1 MSDLPQLAPAT
12 RIVDSVQDTLRDA
25 IFGGALRAGEQLS
38 VPELARR
45 LNVSRSPVREAVLG
59 LVAQGL
65 AVEQPRRGVV
75 VATIETPDLVAIHEV
90 REFLEAGAARLCA
103 RRIDKAAVEG
113 LRRIVA
119 DQKRAV
125 KNNDAAGYFRT
136 NSALHGAIAAAAGNA
151 RLAQI
156 LRHPREPDA
165 HRARPGG
172 ARPAPHARGLRRA
185 SAHRRG
191 DRGWRRGR
199 RRAGDAGAYR
209 QYDPALARGWRRVGT
224 PCAHQRSNGTTSIS
238 PDSSNST
245 STMRRKL
252 VSSTRP

>member
-1 MSDLPQLAPAT
+1 MNDLPQLAPAT

-113 LRRIVA
+113 LRRILA

-125 KNNDAAGYFRT
+125 KSNDAAGYFRT
-136 NSALHGAIAAAAGNA
+136 NAALHRAIAAAAGNA

-156 LRHPREPDA
+156 LGTLENQMRIALDRVARDQRHM
-165 HRARPGG
+165 
-172 ARPAPHARGLRRA
+172 
-185 SAHRRG
+185 
-191 DRGWRRGR
+191 
-199 RRAGDAGAYR
+199 RAGCDE
-209 QYDPALARGWRRVGT
+209 
-224 PCAHQRSNGTTSIS
+224 HQRIVEAIAAAEE
-238 PDSSNST
+238 DAAEQA
-245 STMRRKL
+245 MRVHIANTIRRL
-252 VSSTRP
+252 REGGGG